1 NLIRFQHIEVDDIMT
16 PRTVVKRLPET
27 QTCQEAV
34 KTEGMLRFSRIPV
47 YAESEENIT
56 GYVLKQEVLE
66 ELAFDKHDTPLSQL
80 RRPIRLVSETDS
92 LSSLFDTLLSNREHI
107 ALVVDEYGG
116 MAGVVTNEDLIETL
130 LGLEILDE
138 FDETENMRDLARK
151 KWKER
156 AQRMNLDIQ
165 NGND

>member
-1 NLIRFQHIEVDDIMT
+1 
-16 PRTVVKRLPET
+16 
-27 QTCQEAV
+27 
-34 KTEGMLRFSRIPV
+34 
-47 YAESEENIT
+47 
-56 GYVLKQEVLE
+56 
-66 ELAFDKHDTPLSQL
+66 
-80 RRPIRLVSETDS
+80 
-92 LSSLFDTLLSNREHI
+92 
-107 ALVVDEYGG
+107 